1 MGLLQQWL
9 QGQQAFSDPYMTSI
23 SPSSTMSDAS
33 EVSPASAKNSEQH
46 PLDAL
51 TGGAF
56 SAETSGDRA
65 ARIRDWLTT
74 QPSVEQLQEVHKE
87 LNGRDKSAARAV
99 RERLDEIRRTE
110 NQEKISV

>member
-1 MGLLQQWL
+1 MKMLGLALGKPAPSCGL
-9 QGQQAFSDPYMTSI
+9 ALVCCSVDCEGLQAFSDPYMTSI

-33 EVSPASAKNSEQH
+33 EVNPASAKNSEQH

-65 ARIRDWLTT
+65 ARIRDWLAT
-74 QPSVEQLQEVHKE
+74 QPTVEQLQDVHK
-87 LNGRDKSAARAV
+87 D
-99 RERLDEIRRTE
+99 
-110 NQEKISV
+110 

>member
-1 MGLLQQWL
+1 
-9 QGQQAFSDPYMTSI
+9 
-23 SPSSTMSDAS
+23 MSDAS
-33 EVSPASAKNSEQH
+33 EVNPASAKNSEQH

-74 QPSVEQLQEVHKE
+74 QPTVEQLQEVHKE
-87 LNGRDKSAARAV
+87 LSGRDKSAARAV
-99 RERLDEIRRTE
+99 NDRLKEISRTA
-110 NQEKISV
+110 NQEKISAEWAEKAQAVLNAVPFDAAAAAAR